1 MVTFILSLRAI
12 FDRLLYPP
20 IAISFPKLKIMVC
33 SSIGYS
39 GGVDDIRNMYSLLE
53 GKGFSIVNHLVQSKG
68 MDYSG
73 ITDFRDKLDLSRQ
86 IVSHD
91 LKYIEKTDVIVVIA
105 NGPSY
110 GTAIEMFIAKK
121 SGKKVILLAKD
132 PVPTPWPINFSD
144 YRVTNEEE
152 LIELLDQL
160 QNQ

>member
-1 MVTFILSLRAI
+1 M
-12 FDRLLYPP
+12 
-20 IAISFPKLKIMVC
+20 KIMVC
-33 SSIGYS
+33 GSIGYS
-39 GGVDDIRNMYSLLE
+39 GGADDIRNMYSLLE
-53 GKGFSIVNHLVQSKG
+53 GKGFSIVNHTVQSKG

-73 ITDFRDKLDLSRQ
+73 ITDFRDKLYLSRQ
-86 IVSHD
+86 IVSYD